1 MAKMKKR
8 MEKEE
13 REQDL
18 QTNWCFSLLQ
28 ILVRWMNIKWH
39 LHAAITASSELCL
52 SLSCVTSVG
61 ISESDKDRRRNIVLN
76 SRWRRHGRISFT
88 RIRVPKLRRNT
99 LSSMM
104 SNTHTAEFNEICHF
118 HLNFYTNLFHR
129 WKIVRRRRKWK
140 KMRRIA
146 RHQFVSFLFWFAMHS
161 VSFFVHLAHERAESD
176 SLWGF
181 IMGDTDSPLPSGISV
196 FSFVQR
202 MAAKVMIKQNAQ
214 II

>member
-140 KMRRIA
+140 KYAELRDINLFHFYFGLQCIPFHFLYIWLTKEQNQIVSGGSSWATQIHLSHQEFQFFLSFKEWRRK
-146 RHQFVSFLFWFAMHS
+146 W
-161 VSFFVHLAHERAESD
+161 
-176 SLWGF
+176 W
-181 IMGDTDSPLPSGISV
+181 
-196 FSFVQR
+196 
-202 MAAKVMIKQNAQ
+202 
-214 II
+214 